1 MIQDDSVSMP
11 NRRTT
16 AMDNAERVH
25 SELINQA
32 VARQAY
38 EQQHANISTRR
49 ERMYL
54 IYNIKINFVFFYLAE
69 TLRLEEQP
77 LAEDQQALLAEFERR
92 RRVRKTKR
100 FCRK

>member
-16 AMDNAERVH
+16 TGLDNAERVH

-38 EQQHANISTRR
+38 EQQQQINIPRR
-49 ERMYL
+49 EG
-54 IYNIKINFVFFYLAE
+54 INKIDFLVFFII
-69 TLRLEEQP
+69 
-77 LAEDQQALLAEFERR
+77 FI
-92 RRVRKTKR
+92 
-100 FCRK
+100 

>member
-54 IYNIKINFVFFYLAE
+54 IYNIKINFVFFLFSGNIE
-69 TLRLEEQP
+69 I
-77 LAEDQQALLAEFERR
+77 RR
-92 RRVRKTKR
+92 TTACGRPTSTS
-100 FCRK
+100 C